1 MASKRSNA
9 RLTCSGLRCV
19 AVVEAVVVVVEAQG
33 KARAR
38 VKAAVRLLEVVAAV
52 LAAQAATVGST
63 RWFGTNPHPSV
74 FIIGA
79 RDGGGD
85 ALSDLIT
92 SQPKLCGG
100 PLRFFD
106 DDSRF
111 TAGLTPITNRY
122 VRQRPGKGKGKGQGQ
137 SGGCTTLVDTSAY
150 LHTRWAAPR
159 IAAALK
165 TRNPPPKF
173 VVVLGDPVDRAV
185 RHWRSINAALTRPAG
200 LPLRGSAA
208 KGTGGERAQM
218 TAYTNGTTLAKKV
231 RNEATEL
238 SQCFKKTP
246 GHASNGR
253 SSSIPAT
260 QLVSAWQECT
270 TRACNWVE
278 CILGGGLYG
287 PQLRHWLK
295 HFGSDR
301 FLLLEEEQLRTQ
313 PEFVASSLTGF
324 LELPKA
330 LDPSSIA
337 WMAGNHSTGRA
348 TVVGEQL
355 RRALHQFYD
364 EHAPHV
370 RKLFEEL
377 APKGSNWASASWL
390 NRRSAPNGE
399 KVALVGDES

>member
-1 MASKRSNA
+1 M
-9 RLTCSGLRCV
+9 L
-19 AVVEAVVVVVEAQG
+19 
-33 KARAR
+33 
-38 VKAAVRLLEVVAAV
+38 
-52 LAAQAATVGST
+52 
-63 RWFGTNPHPSV
+63 
-74 FIIGA
+74 
-79 RDGGGD
+79 
-85 ALSDLIT
+85 
-92 SQPKLCGG
+92 
-100 PLRFFD
+100 
-106 DDSRF
+106 
-111 TAGLTPITNRY
+111 
-122 VRQRPGKGKGKGQGQ
+122 
-137 SGGCTTLVDTSAY
+137 
-150 LHTRWAAPR
+150 
-159 IAAALK
+159 
-165 TRNPPPKF
+165 
-173 VVVLGDPVDRAV
+173 
-185 RHWRSINAALTRPAG
+185 
-200 LPLRGSAA
+200 
-208 KGTGGERAQM
+208 
-218 TAYTNGTTLAKKV
+218 
-231 RNEATEL
+231 
-238 SQCFKKTP
+238 FKKTP

-287 PQLRHWLK
+287 PQPRHWLK

-324 LELPKA
+324 LELPKRWIQAA
-330 LDPSSIA
+330 LHGWRES
-337 WMAGNHSTGRA
+337 STGRA